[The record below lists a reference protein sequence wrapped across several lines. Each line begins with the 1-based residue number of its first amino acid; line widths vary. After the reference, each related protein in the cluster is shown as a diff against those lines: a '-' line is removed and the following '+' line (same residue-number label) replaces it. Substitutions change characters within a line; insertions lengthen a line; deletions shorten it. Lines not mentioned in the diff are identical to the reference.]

1 MTWWIDPTACQD
13 FSASRKSQVSS
24 SSCEETPSASS
35 TKHLRIIETMDR
47 SAIDVADPKKGSV
60 TNLGDLEPKRAV
72 TFHQN
77 GSLWSWLVV
86 FHTVTRCR
94 TLVSAVE
101 VWGGNSKNYRC
112 CLHFSKPSKLSDL
125 KAPQSYWHHSYYS
138 NIWGFPE
145 IGVPPNQFALF
156 KAFQAFRLEGPSIL
170 LASLLLFQHMGVS

>member
-1 MTWWIDPTACQD
+1 MFIYICIYIHIFCVYNLMICTYLHMTWWIDPTASAGF
-13 FSASRKSQVSS
+13 FSKSQIASFIQLLRRNAQ
-24 SSCEETPSASS
+24 CQQHQTPSDHWNNGQICDWCRGSEKRFSNKSGWSWA
-35 TKHLRIIETMDR
+35 ETC
-47 SAIDVADPKKGSV
+47 SHVS
-60 TNLGDLEPKRAV
+60 PKR
-72 TFHQN
+72 FRK
-77 GSLWSWLVV
+77 WSWLVV

-145 IGVPPNQFALF
+145 IGVPPNHLC
-156 KAFQAFRLEGPSIL
+156 
-170 LASLLLFQHMGVS
+170 